1 MRFKEF
7 DVVKLIVDF
16 PEYGLKAGSL
26 GTIVDI
32 YSDGEYEIEI
42 TTAEGDTLDC
52 VAVTPD
58 QIREARK
65 LDVAA

>member
-1 MRFKEF
+1 MTFKDF
-7 DVVKLIVDF
+7 DVVELVVDF
-16 PEYGLKAGSL
+16 PEYGVKAGSI

-42 TTAEGDTLDC
+42 TNAEGDTLDC
-52 VAVTPD
+52 FAVTPE
-58 QIREARK
+58 QIRPARK

>member
-7 DVVKLIVDF
+7 DVVELIVDF